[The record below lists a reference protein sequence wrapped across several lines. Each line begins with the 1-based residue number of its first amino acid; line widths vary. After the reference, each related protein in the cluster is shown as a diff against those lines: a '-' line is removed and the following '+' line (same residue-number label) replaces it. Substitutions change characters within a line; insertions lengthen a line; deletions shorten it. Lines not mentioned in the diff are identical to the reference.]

1 MEESAK
7 RASEQ
12 RAAEERARA
21 EAERYAREQWEIEE
35 SRRVTVLAELHRLTE
50 PQFADMIASLFRRD
64 GYTVRNGGGNGDEGI
79 DLILRVGQEKD
90 VVQCKR
96 SKSDIELPAVREFY
110 GALMHAAARLGFIV
124 TTASFSQSARDFAR
138 GKPISLVSA
147 AEILQWMNGAYST
160 RDQGIARR
168 NTNGDTRSFDPY
180 AVLGVS
186 RNATPE
192 EIRAAYHREMV
203 NYHPDKVAHL
213 GKELQELAKSKTQ
226 DINRAYE
233 ELAPLNE

>member
-1 MEESAK
+1 MEDAAK
-7 RASEQ
+7 RSSEQ

-35 SRRVTVLAELHRLTE
+35 YRRITVLAELHRLTE

-64 GYTVRNGGGNGDEGI
+64 GYTVRNGSGNGDEGI
-79 DLILRVGQEKD
+79 DLILRIGQEKD
-90 VVQCKR
+90 VAQCKR
-96 SKSDIELPAVREFY
+96 SKSDVELPVVREFY
-110 GALMHAAARLGFIV
+110 GALMHAAARKGYII

-138 GKPISLVSA
+138 GKPISLISA
-147 AEILQWMNGAYST
+147 AEILQWMSGAYST
-160 RDQGIARR
+160 RDQGISKH
-168 NTNGDTRSFDPY
+168 NINGDTRSFDPY

-186 RNATPE
+186 RNASPE

-213 GKELQELAKSKTQ
+213 GKELQELAKTKTQ
-226 DINRAYE
+226 QINRAYA
-233 ELAPLNE
+233 ELAQ